1 MAFRPPAPN
10 WWRVQVSS
18 GRTLLVLSPQS
29 TPTEIQIPSDLL
41 PSDGRFGSGPS
52 RVRPEAAR
60 ALAEA
65 ADSYLGTSHRRQG
78 VKSVVARIQS
88 GLRHLF
94 SLPDDWQVV
103 LGNGGTT
110 TFWDTA
116 AACLI
121 ERRSEHLAFG
131 EFSSRFAAVVAAAPH
146 LEAPEVIEATPG
158 SRPDAKALPGIDA
171 YCFTHNETS
180 TGVQA
185 PVDKPGGADAGSL
198 VLVDAT
204 SAAGGI
210 DVDLVAAG
218 VDAYYFAPQKV
229 FAADGGLWIALL
241 SPAALERA
249 GRLAAADGRWVPA
262 SLDLV
267 QAADNSAKGQ
277 TVNTPALATLFLMC
291 HQLEWM
297 VESGGLAWS
306 AARCAESSSHLY
318 EWAEKS
324 DFASPFV
331 ADPAHRSPVTVTI
344 DLDESVPADD
354 LCAALRANGIV
365 DLEGYRKLGR
375 NQIRIATFPATPP
388 DDIRALSACID
399 FVASRI

>member
-1 MAFRPPAPN
+1 MVALTR
-10 WWRVQVSS
+10 
-18 GRTLLVLSPQS
+18 LS
-29 TPTEIQIPSDLL
+29 TPAEIRIPADLL
-41 PSDGRFGSGPS
+41 PRDGRFGSGPS

-65 ADSYLGTSHRRQG
+65 ADTYLGTSHRRDG
-78 VKSVVARIQS
+78 VKSVVRRIQS
-88 GLRHLF
+88 GLGELF
-94 SLPDDWQVV
+94 ELPDNWHVV

-121 ERRSEHLAFG
+121 EQQSLHLAFG

-146 LEAPEVIEATPG
+146 LKEPSVMEAPPG
-158 SRPDAKALPGIDA
+158 TRPGIISIRDIDT
-171 YCFTHNETS
+171 YCLTHNETS
-180 TGVQA
+180 TGVSA
-185 PVDKPGGADAGSL
+185 PLIKPKKADDGSL

-204 SAAGGI
+204 SAAGGME
-210 DVDLVAAG
+210 VDLVASN

-249 GRLAAADGRWVPA
+249 RSLVSDEGRWVPA

-267 QAADNSAKGQ
+267 QAADNSDKGQ

-297 VESGGLAWS
+297 LENGGLGWS
-306 AARCAESSSHLY
+306 AARCAASSSHLY

-324 DFASPFV
+324 DFAQPFV
-331 ADPAHRSPVTVTI
+331 QDPDHRSPVTVTI
-344 DLDESVPADD
+344 DLDESLLADD

-388 DDIRALSACID
+388 DDIKALTACID
-399 FVASRI
+399 FVANAIS

>member
-1 MAFRPPAPN
+1 MPKDARKI
-10 WWRVQVSS
+10 
-18 GRTLLVLSPQS
+18 
-29 TPTEIQIPSDLL
+29 EIPSDLL

-65 ADSYLGTSHRRQG
+65 ADGYLGTSHRRDG
-78 VKSVVARIQS
+78 VKSVVRQIQA
-88 GLRHLF
+88 GLRQLF
-94 SLPDDWQVV
+94 SLPDEWQVV

-121 ERRSEHLAFG
+121 DRHSEHLAFG
-131 EFSSRFAAVVAAAPH
+131 EFSSRFAGVVAAAPH
-146 LEAPEVIEATPG
+146 LEAPEVIEAAPG
-158 SRPDAKALPGIDA
+158 SRPDAKALPHIDA
-171 YCFTHNETS
+171 YCLTHNETS
-180 TGVQA
+180 TGVWA
-185 PVDKPGGADAGSL
+185 PVLRPDGAHPSSL

-210 DVDLVAAG
+210 EVDLAG
-218 VDAYYFAPQKV
+218 AGADAYYFAPQKV
-229 FAADGGLWIALL
+229 FAADGGLWLALL

-249 GRLAAADGRWVPA
+249 RTLVAQTDRWVPA

-267 QAADNSAKGQ
+267 AAADNSAKGQ
-277 TVNTPALATLFLMC
+277 TVNTPALATLFLTR

-297 VESGGLAWS
+297 LESGGLAWA
-306 AARCAESSSHLY
+306 AARCRESSAYLY
-318 EWAEKS
+318 DWAEKS
-324 DFASPFV
+324 DFAQPFV
-331 ADPAHRSPVTVTI
+331 NDPEHRSPVTVTV
-344 DLDESVPADD
+344 DLADSVPADD

-388 DDIRALSACID
+388 EDIRALSACID
-399 FVASRI
+399 FVAARL

>member
-1 MAFRPPAPN
+1 MIRIPP
-10 WWRVQVSS
+10 
-18 GRTLLVLSPQS
+18 
-29 TPTEIQIPSDLL
+29 DLL
-41 PSDGRFGSGPS
+41 PGDGRFGSGPS

-60 ALAEA
+60 ALADA
-65 ADSYLGTSHRRQG
+65 ADGYLGTSHRRAG
-78 VKSVVARIQS
+78 VKDVVGRIQT
-88 GLRHLF
+88 GLGSLF
-94 SLPDDWQVV
+94 GLADGWQVV

-131 EFSSRFAAVVAAAPH
+131 EFSSRFGVVVAAAPH
-146 LEAPEVIEATPG
+146 LDAPEIIEAEPG

-171 YCFTHNETS
+171 YCLTHNETS
-180 TGVQA
+180 TGVCA
-185 PVDKPGGADAGSL
+185 PIVKPQGADAGSL

-210 DVDLVAAG
+210 QVDLTAAG
-218 VDAYYFAPQKV
+218 VDTYYFAPQKV
-229 FAADGGLWIALL
+229 FAADGGLWIALM
-241 SPAALERA
+241 SPAALDRA
-249 GRLAAADGRWVPA
+249 RSLVGKQGRWVPA

-267 QAADNSAKGQ
+267 QAAENSEKGQ
-277 TVNTPALATLFLMC
+277 TVNTPALATLFLMF
-291 HQLEWM
+291 HQLDWM
-297 VESGGLAWS
+297 LENGGLTWTAS
-306 AARCAESSSHLY
+306 RCAESSSYLY

-324 DFASPFV
+324 EFAQPFV
-331 ADPAHRSPVTVTI
+331 QNPDHRSPVTVTI
-344 DLDESVPADD
+344 DLDDSLPADD

-399 FVASRI
+399 FVAAQLA

>member
-1 MAFRPPAPN
+1 MTDS
-10 WWRVQVSS
+10 RVQNVK
-18 GRTLLVLSPQS
+18 
-29 TPTEIQIPSDLL
+29 IPAELL

-65 ADSYLGTSHRRQG
+65 ADGYLGTSHRREG
-78 VKSVVARIQS
+78 VKSVVRRVQT
-88 GLRHLF
+88 GLRELF
-94 SLPDDWQVV
+94 ALPEDWQVV

-121 ERRSEHLAFG
+121 ERQSLHLAFG
-131 EFSSRFAAVVAAAPH
+131 EFSARFAAVVEAAPH
-146 LEAPEVIEATPG
+146 LREPSVMEAPPG
-158 SRPDAKALPGIDA
+158 TRPDVISIRDIDA
-171 YCFTHNETS
+171 YCLTHNETS
-180 TGVQA
+180 TGVCA
-185 PVDKPGGADAGSL
+185 PVVKPKKADAGSL

-204 SAAGGI
+204 SAAGGM
-210 DVDLVAAG
+210 DVDLVGSG

-241 SPAALERA
+241 SPAALDRA
-249 GRLAAADGRWVPA
+249 KSLVTRGDRWIPA

-267 QAADNSAKGQ
+267 QAADNSEKGQ

-291 HQLEWM
+291 HQLEWIM
-297 VESGGLAWS
+297 ETGGLGWA
-306 AARCAESSSHLY
+306 AARCSESSDHLY
-318 EWAEKS
+318 GWAEKS
-324 DFASPFV
+324 DFAEPFV
-331 ADPAHRSPVTVTI
+331 KDPKFRSPVTVTI
-344 DLDESVPADD
+344 DLADSLPADD

-375 NQIRIATFPATPP
+375 NQIRVATFPATPP
-388 DDIRALSACID
+388 DDIRALTNCID
-399 FVASRI
+399 FTAAALS

>member
-1 MAFRPPAPN
+1 MLPILCG
-10 WWRVQVSS
+10 VV
-18 GRTLLVLSPQS
+18 
-29 TPTEIQIPSDLL
+29 PTEIKIPADLL

-65 ADSYLGTSHRRQG
+65 ADGYLGTSHRREG
-78 VKSVVARIQS
+78 VKSVVARIQL
-88 GLRHLF
+88 GLRELF
-94 SLPDDWQVV
+94 GLPDNWHVV

-121 ERRSEHLAFG
+121 ERRSAHLAFG

-146 LEAPEVIEATPG
+146 LDAPEVIEATPG
-158 SRPDAKALPGIDA
+158 SRPDPKALPGIDA
-171 YCFTHNETS
+171 YCLTHHETS
-180 TGVQA
+180 TGVWA
-185 PVDKPGGADAGSL
+185 PVVKPEGADTDSL

-210 DVDLVAAG
+210 EVDLAGAG

-229 FAADGGLWIALL
+229 FAADGGLWLALL
-241 SPAALERA
+241 SPVGLDRARSLA
-249 GRLAAADGRWVPA
+249 GRGDRWVPA
-262 SLDLV
+262 SLNLV
-267 QAADNSAKGQ
+267 QAAENSAKGQ
-277 TVNTPALATLFLMC
+277 TVNTPALATLFLL
-291 HQLEWM
+291 HDQLEWM
-297 VESGGLAWS
+297 LENGGLRWS

-318 EWAEKS
+318 EWAGKS
-324 DFASPFV
+324 DVAAPFV
-331 ADPAHRSPVTVTI
+331 RDPEHRSPITVTI
-344 DLDESVPADD
+344 DLDDSVPADD

-388 DDIRALSACID
+388 EDIRALSACID
-399 FVASRI
+399 FIAAGI

>member
-1 MAFRPPAPN
+1 M
-10 WWRVQVSS
+10 
-18 GRTLLVLSPQS
+18 S
-29 TPTEIQIPSDLL
+29 TIEIPRELL

-60 ALAEA
+60 ALAA
-65 ADSYLGTSHRRQG
+65 AANGYLGTSHRRDG
-78 VKSVVARIQS
+78 VKSVVGRIQS
-88 GLRHLF
+88 GLRSLF
-94 SLPDDWQVV
+94 ALPDDWQVV

-131 EFSSRFAAVVAAAPH
+131 EFSSRFASVVSAAPH
-146 LEAPEVIEATPG
+146 LDSPEVIESAPG
-158 SRPDAKALPGIDA
+158 TRPDPKALPGIDA

-180 TGVQA
+180 TGVRA
-185 PVDKPGGADAGSL
+185 PVDKPDGGDPGSL

-204 SAAGGI
+204 SAAGGME
-210 DVDLVAAG
+210 VDLVASE

-241 SPAALERA
+241 SPAALDRA
-249 GRLAAADGRWVPA
+249 RRLVSQEGRWVPA

-267 QAADNSAKGQ
+267 QAADNSEKGQ

-291 HQLEWM
+291 DQLEWM
-297 VESGGLAWS
+297 LENGGLGWA

-324 DFASPFV
+324 DLAQPFV
-331 ADPAHRSPVTVTI
+331 ENPDHRSPVTVTI
-344 DLDESVPADD
+344 DLADSLRADD

-388 DDIRALSACID
+388 DDVRALSSCID